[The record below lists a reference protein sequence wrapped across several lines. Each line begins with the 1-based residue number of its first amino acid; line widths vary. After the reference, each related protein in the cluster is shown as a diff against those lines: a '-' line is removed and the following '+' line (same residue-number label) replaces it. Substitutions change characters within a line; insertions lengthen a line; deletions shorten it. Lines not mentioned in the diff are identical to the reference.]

1 MLKKN
6 RSDKKAPIYGA
17 FCYAKEVINMLIRKR
32 NQRSPTFRKAR
43 KRGEDKEIL
52 DRLNSYLDANDGEP
66 VQWLTRFWGDQQKAI
81 TYKELREAI
90 LAGQISETT
99 LHEWQIAYSN
109 LVTRRMKPLWQDAMI
124 AANIQATSKQGG
136 FYFDPTARGAKEW
149 IEIHGG
155 EWITVIQEEQREAI
169 AAMIGKAYSGDW
181 DVDELART
189 IRPTIGLTTPQAN
202 ANINFYNHVKETLLK
217 ENPNMRESTAIKRA
231 REAATKYA
239 AKQHRQRAQ
248 MIAETE
254 MAFAYNKGADKG
266 MKQAQEKGYV
276 GKMKRVWSTADDELV
291 CEICGG
297 LDGTAIDMEE
307 EFDFKGKTLYGG
319 QKQTPPAH
327 PRCRC
332 AVKYEEVEPP
342 MLDKPN
348 LEYEEKQAVTSY
360 ISSESYKINAKLRD
374 GAPLTPA
381 DYTFTTNLDSA
392 LSKMPRYE
400 GTLTRSMAFI
410 SPEDM
415 AAFLRQHEKGSIIE
429 YTQYISTAKGS
440 IYNPDAPIQIIILYA
455 TAGRDISSYNSGE
468 KEVLY
473 ERGSKFTVIDVT
485 ESKDGIIYITLEE
498 ETV

>member
-1 MLKKN
+1 
-6 RSDKKAPIYGA
+6 
-17 FCYAKEVINMLIRKR
+17 MLIRKR
-32 NQRSPTFRKAR
+32 NQRSPTFQKAR
-43 KRGEDKEIL
+43 KKGEDKDIL
-52 DRLNSYLDANDGEP
+52 DRLNSYLDANDGDP
-66 VQWLTRFWGDQQKAI
+66 VQWLTRFWNDQQKAI

-124 AANIQATSKQGG
+124 AANIQAASKQGG

-149 IEIHGG
+149 VEIHGG

-202 ANINFYNHVKETLLK
+202 ANINFYNHVKESLLK
-217 ENPNMRESTAIKRA
+217 DNPSMREATAIKRA

-254 MAFAYNKGADKG
+254 MAFAYNNGADEG
-266 MKQAQEKGYV
+266 MKQAQEKGYI
-276 GKMKRVWSTADDELV
+276 GKVKRVWSTADDELV

-297 LDGTAIDMEE
+297 LDGVAIEMDE
-307 EFDFKGKTLYGG
+307 EFDFKGRDLYAG

-332 AVKYEEVEPP
+332 AIKYEEVEPP
-342 MLDKPN
+342 KHEDIKLDYDE
-348 LEYEEKQAVTSY
+348 EYAVNSY
-360 ISSESYKINAKLRD
+360 ISSESYKINEKLRS
-374 GAPLTPA
+374 GASLTPE
-381 DYTFTTNLDSA
+381 DHSLTVNLDSA

-400 GTLTRSMAFI
+400 GTLTRSLEFI
-410 SPEDM
+410 SNEDM
-415 AAFLRQHEKGSIIE
+415 VSFLKEHTKGSIIE
-429 YTQYISTAKGS
+429 YTQYISTTKGS
-440 IYNPDAPIQIIILYA
+440 IYNPDAAVQIIILYT
-455 TAGRDISSYNSGE
+455 TAGRDISSYNSAE

-473 ERGSKFTVIDVT
+473 ERGSRFTVIDVT
-485 ESKDGIIYITLEE
+485 QSKDGTIYITMEE
-498 ETV
+498 ETI

>member
-1 MLKKN
+1 
-6 RSDKKAPIYGA
+6 
-17 FCYAKEVINMLIRKR
+17 MLIRKR

-43 KRGEDKEIL
+43 KKGKDKDIL
-52 DRLNSYLDANDGEP
+52 DRLNSYLDVNDGDP
-66 VQWLTRFWGDQQKAI
+66 VQWLTRFWDEQQKAI

-90 LAGQISETT
+90 LAGQISETM
-99 LHEWQIAYSN
+99 LQEWQIAYSN

-124 AANIQATSKQGG
+124 AANIQAASKQGG

-231 REAATKYA
+231 REAAAKYA

-254 MAFAYNKGADKG
+254 MAFAYNKGADEG
-266 MKQAQEKGYV
+266 MKQAQEKGYI
-276 GKMKRVWSTADDELV
+276 GKVKRVWSTADDELV

-297 LDGTAIDMEE
+297 LDGAAIEMDE
-307 EFDFKGKTLYGG
+307 EFDFKGRTLYAG

-332 AVKYEEVEPP
+332 AIRYEEVEPP
-342 MLDKPN
+342 KHEDIKLDYDE
-348 LEYEEKQAVTSY
+348 EYAVNSY
-360 ISSESYKINAKLRD
+360 ISSESYKINEKLRS
-374 GAPLTPA
+374 GASLTPE
-381 DYTFTTNLDSA
+381 DYSLTVNLDSA
-392 LSKMPRYE
+392 LSKMPRHE
-400 GTLTRSMAFI
+400 GTLTRSLEFI
-410 SPEDM
+410 SNEDM
-415 AAFLRQHEKGSIIE
+415 VSFLKEHSKGSIIE
-429 YTQYISTAKGS
+429 YTQYISTTKGS
-440 IYNPDAPIQIIILYA
+440 IYNPEAPVQIIILYT
-455 TAGRDISSYNSGE
+455 TAGRDISGYNSAE

-473 ERGSKFTVIDVT
+473 ERGSRFTVIDVIQ
-485 ESKDGIIYITLEE
+485 SKNGTIYITMKEE
-498 ETV
+498 II